1 MTEFLDFTVNINKLV
16 VFLVVTA
23 TATLIVIATVIVTV
37 KKVIVTVIIILVRGC
52 DVNTICNEVSRVVF
66 KNE

>member
-1 MTEFLDFTVNINKLV
+1 M
-16 VFLVVTA
+16 FLVVTA
-23 TATLIVIATVIVTV
+23 TATLTVIATVIVTV

-52 DVNTICNEVSRVVF
+52 DVNTICNEVSGVVF